1 MSTRSSPMSDTVAAR
16 AGPHSSGILGMG
28 VLLSCGMLVFF
39 GGGCILDPVGS
50 GSFEVTGKVT
60 LDGEPAVGW
69 SVWGTSPRGGLG
81 ISRPQ
86 QTDSNGNYHVI
97 ATGQKCEDLAVVASP
112 PPALSASVTPSSIV
126 ERGLC
131 ERNVIDFSFSSSS
144 PP

>member
-39 GGGCILDPVGS
+39 GGGCIFDPGASV
-50 GSFEVTGKVT
+50 EVTGKVT

-69 SVWGTSPRGGLG
+69 AVWATLGRPGGLA
-81 ISRPQ
+81 IPAIHL
-86 QTDSNGNYHVI
+86 TDSNGNYHLTGKNCEGRSLI
-97 ATGQKCEDLAVVASP
+97 ALAPSNLRDSVA
-112 PPALSASVTPSSIV
+112 PSSIET
-126 ERGLC
+126 ERGFC
-131 ERNVIDFSFSSSS
+131 GRPVIDFSFSSSS